1 MIDCLYFYT
10 LSQDI
15 VCIVKKIRHILLY
28 SMHIDMKC
36 NGVISNSIFC
46 VIHKSF
52 CSILHCFLVFSI
64 LVIHVMWTEVL
75 CDGNC
80 FVSEMSGLYVFTVLV
95 LHRSSFTVYKYSHI
109 LVYICIHIQTFTN
122 TLEK

>member
-1 MIDCLYFYT
+1 
-10 LSQDI
+10 
-15 VCIVKKIRHILLY
+15 
-28 SMHIDMKC
+28 MKF

-46 VIHKSF
+46 VIRKSF

-64 LVIHVMWTEVL
+64 LVIHAMWREVL

-80 FVSEMSGLYVFTVLV
+80 FVSEMSGRYIFTVLV
-95 LHRSSFTVYKYSHI
+95 LHHSSFTVYKYSYI
-109 LVYICIHIQTFTN
+109 LVYICIHIQIFPN